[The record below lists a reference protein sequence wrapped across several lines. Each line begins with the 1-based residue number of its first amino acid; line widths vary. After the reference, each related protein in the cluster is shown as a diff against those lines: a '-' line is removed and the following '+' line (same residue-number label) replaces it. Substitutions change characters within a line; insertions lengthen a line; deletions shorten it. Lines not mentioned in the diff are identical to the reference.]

1 MPQTDALALE
11 NVLNS
16 FINIKEKEE
25 IAKLL
30 SELTKIEAYQIIP
43 DCLQTLSDEE
53 ERDKLSDHMMQL
65 IISYLQYKQ
74 SDPTNNEIIFNVFST
89 TSLRQ
94 LGILLLATQ
103 DEDPDNQKKMIM
115 MDALYLY
122 DLSDDFFKME
132 LFRSIGATQLLLQ
145 INPIY
150 FHNKNGVS
158 LINKLTTNINSFYNT
173 DVTIYNIIMD
183 EALIETNILLPD
195 EGFADE
201 VFAIATKKLG
211 KDEDILKWRNVLGKM
226 RYLKID
232 AASLT
237 DYEVILNLPL
247 AWFVDSNEKVEK
259 LNKKLFTPHGLKS
272 ALQYIKPNDLN
283 NNDIEIINRLV
294 EKLILH
300 TNLPDWEIIQKIFIH
315 STSEF
320 KKLFD
325 RYTHIFNIS
334 DALALNMTPF
344 IQEPDLILLLEDTYF
359 EKDNISKT
367 LLLFSINANS
377 AAKNSIIKK
386 LRPFHFEID
395 KDYVQLLNSILEKFE
410 YKMLICDLTETWLSK
425 QGLQKLNKFS
435 NKYLTPSG
443 ILLINKF
450 PGDIEDELIEEINKC
465 EDHTS
470 LITYLNTQLKPH
482 VNIADVAKARAIRIR
497 KIDDAIQQL
506 KSATLLG
513 QTPLLDRKKANADA
527 MMAIECPFS
536 FELPISNQD
545 QDAIIYINKN
555 SQPIDYSKL
564 NEKLML
570 IQLSTND
577 HDIIETKEH
586 SYIGIHYPSLNNG
599 DCFITENDILPFDD

>member
-74 SDPTNNEIIFNVFST
+74 SDPSNNEIIFNVFST

-103 DEDPDNQKKMIM
+103 DEDPDNQMINQMIIEKKIM
-115 MDALYLY
+115 LMDELYLHK
-122 DLSDDFFKME
+122 LSHE
-132 LFRSIGATQLLLQ
+132 LF
-145 INPIY
+145 
-150 FHNKNGVS
+150 
-158 LINKLTTNINSFYNT
+158 
-173 DVTIYNIIMD
+173 TIAN
-183 EALIETNILLPD
+183 
-195 EGFADE
+195 
-201 VFAIATKKLG
+201 KKLG
-211 KDEDILKWRNVLGKM
+211 EDILKWRNVLGKM

-283 NNDIEIINRLV
+283 NNDIDIINRLV

-344 IQEPDLILLLEDTYF
+344 IQEPR
-359 EKDNISKT
+359 S
-367 LLLFSINANS
+367 
-377 AAKNSIIKK
+377 
-386 LRPFHFEID
+386 
-395 KDYVQLLNSILEKFE
+395 
-410 YKMLICDLTETWLSK
+410 
-425 QGLQKLNKFS
+425 
-435 NKYLTPSG
+435 
-443 ILLINKF
+443 
-450 PGDIEDELIEEINKC
+450 EE
-465 EDHTS
+465 H
-470 LITYLNTQLKPH
+470 
-482 VNIADVAKARAIRIR
+482 
-497 KIDDAIQQL
+497 
-506 KSATLLG
+506 
-513 QTPLLDRKKANADA
+513 
-527 MMAIECPFS
+527 
-536 FELPISNQD
+536 
-545 QDAIIYINKN
+545 
-555 SQPIDYSKL
+555 
-564 NEKLML
+564 
-570 IQLSTND
+570 
-577 HDIIETKEH
+577 
-586 SYIGIHYPSLNNG
+586 
-599 DCFITENDILPFDD
+599 